1 MFPKDTGRNRNKK
14 ELMLISPITAAGFA
28 DAVPDEATDGA
39 IDFLAFVLGQAK
51 RVENDFIQFGAV
63 RQWLK

>member
-1 MFPKDTGRNRNKK
+1 
-14 ELMLISPITAAGFA
+14 MLISPITAAGFA